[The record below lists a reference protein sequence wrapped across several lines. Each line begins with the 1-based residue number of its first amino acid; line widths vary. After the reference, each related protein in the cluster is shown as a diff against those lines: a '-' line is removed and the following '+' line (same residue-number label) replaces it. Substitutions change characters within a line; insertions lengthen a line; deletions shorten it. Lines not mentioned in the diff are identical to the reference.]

1 VTQKA
6 FNINYC
12 HAATQGM
19 CKKSRKTGAVSL
31 IRRDLIRE
39 AFRRLDQESRFQKS
53 SMKVKFAEIEV
64 ITEGIGR
71 YSR

>member
-1 VTQKA
+1 
-6 FNINYC
+6 
-12 HAATQGM
+12 
-19 CKKSRKTGAVSL
+19 L